1 MDREETEQMRKD
13 YEYRI
18 TSLQNR
24 VASLQDEVDLNG
36 KVYTTLFH
44 DGNANRS

>member
-1 MDREETEQMRKD
+1 MDREETEKMRKD

-24 VASLQDEVDLNG
+24 VASLQDEVDQAT
-36 KVYTTLFH
+36 KVGTLIY
-44 DGNANRS
+44 